1 MGRSDLTVPDLTAV
15 ESHFAFGRNWESFS
29 GLVDDE
35 RRETARQSLLSF
47 LSPANL
53 EGASFLDIGCGS
65 GLFSLAALDLG
76 CARLLAVDIDE
87 TSVATAQRLLDRST
101 GREGWECRQ
110 ASVFDLSPETEGVF
124 DIVYS
129 WGVLH
134 HTGDLAQAIRRASA
148 LVAPDGLLLLALYR
162 RTRLCPLW
170 RWEKQH
176 YVQGSALF
184 RSLARGLYSLAFI
197 AGLLATGRSPR
208 RYFADYRQQRGMD
221 WRHDME
227 DWLGG
232 YPYESIEASELCQT
246 LAKLGFAE
254 VSSQTRAGGL
264 GLFGSGCDEF
274 LFRRIP
280 S

>member
-1 MGRSDLTVPDLTAV
+1 VGRPDLTAV
-15 ESHFAFGRNWESFS
+15 ASHFAFGRNWESFA

-35 RRETARQSLLSF
+35 RREAARQSLLGF
-47 LSPANL
+47 LAPADL
-53 EGASFLDIGCGS
+53 EGASFLDLGCGS

-76 CARLLAVDIDE
+76 CKRLLAVDIDE
-87 TSVATAQRLLDRST
+87 TSVATARRLLGQSA
-101 GREGWECRQ
+101 GREGWECRR
-110 ASVFDLSPETEGVF
+110 ASVFDLSPETVGGF

-134 HTGDLAQAIRRASA
+134 HTGDLERAIRCASA
-148 LVAPDGLLLLALYR
+148 LVAPGGLLLLALYR

-170 RWEKQH
+170 RWEKRRYAH
-176 YVQGSALF
+176 GSALF
-184 RSLARGLYSLAFI
+184 RGLARGLYRSVFV
-197 AGLLATGRSPR
+197 AGLLASGRDPR

-221 WRHDME
+221 WRHDVE

-232 YPYESIEASELCQT
+232 YPYESIAAPELRRA
-246 LAKLGFAE
+246 LATLGFTE
-254 VSSQTRAGGL
+254 VESRTRAGGL

-274 LFRRIP
+274 LFRRVA

>member
-1 MGRSDLTVPDLTAV
+1 VGRPDLTAV

-35 RRETARQSLLSF
+35 RREAARQSLLGF
-47 LSPANL
+47 LSPADL

-87 TSVATAQRLLDRST
+87 TSVATTRHQLATSAGNDD
-101 GREGWECRQ
+101 WECRQ
-110 ASVFDLSPETEGVF
+110 ASIFDLAPETEGVF

-134 HTGDLAQAIRRASA
+134 HTGDMTQAIARASA
-148 LVAPDGLLLLALYR
+148 LVAPGGMLLLALYR

-170 RWEKQH
+170 RWEKQRYAH
-176 YVQGSALF
+176 GSALF
-184 RSLARGLYSLAFI
+184 RGLARSLYSSAFI

-208 RYFADYRQQRGMD
+208 RYFAEYRKKRGMD
-221 WRHDME
+221 WSHDVE

-232 YPYESIEASELCQT
+232 YPYESITPSALCQS
-246 LAKLGFAE
+246 LATLGFTE
-254 VSSQTRAGGL
+254 VRSRTQAGGL

-274 LFRRIP
+274 LFRRV
-280 S
+280 SS